1 MVNAPIVKMLRN
13 PYRHLI
19 SDADFLSE
27 LQAMA
32 ARRAEDVLKKHRQG
46 YYRRASLG
54 MCLLDP
60 TLSLSVPSIEAVL
73 ALIAIGEEGESY
85 LVNAIAKACEHRD
98 FGLDCG
104 VLAYIQPHRLS
115 TGRFRFGHSACVDG
129 TFVGSSAQL
138 EIHDRYQS
146 IVLGADY
153 NVTVGGLHEDWS
165 ATHDGKWLS
174 QDNQPDPGY
183 SKIAALLHT

>member
-1 MVNAPIVKMLRN
+1 LANAPTVKMLRN

-19 SDADFLSE
+19 SDNDFLIE

-32 ARRAEDVLKKHRQG
+32 TRRAEDVFQRHQQG
-46 YYRRASLG
+46 QYRRSSLG

-60 TLSLSVPSIEAVL
+60 TLPLSVLSTNAVL

-115 TGRFRFGHSACVDG
+115 TGRFRFGHSACIDG

-146 IVLGADY
+146 TLLGADY
-153 NVTVGGLHEDWS
+153 NVTVSGLHEDWS
-165 ATHDGKWLS
+165 AMHGGKWLS
-174 QDNQPDPGY
+174 EDNQPDLEY
-183 SKIAALLHT
+183 SRIAALLRV